1 MNKWI
6 MLAVLLS
13 LSAGCANCGNKCS
26 APADSVAVVASAP
39 DGSATLEVESFKL
52 AYGKI
57 RDLKGATGGKAVEL
71 VDEPGEAEIVVN
83 LPKGDYALRV
93 FGFATSYDADGF
105 YIRVHDLDEKRLAV
119 SGINKVLPTGTIKFT
134 MAEAGP
140 CKVVIAFGE
149 EGVLFDR
156 VEIKPAK
163 K

>member
-1 MNKWI
+1 MNRWI
-6 MLAVLLS
+6 TLAALLA
-13 LSAGCANCGNKCS
+13 LLPGCQAGRSNSMEPPKG
-26 APADSVAVVASAP
+26 PAAAAAP
-39 DGSATLEVESFKL
+39 DGTMTLEVESFKL
-52 AYGKI
+52 AYGKV
-57 RDLKGATGGKAVEL
+57 RDLKGASGGKVVEL
-71 VDEPGEAEIVVN
+71 VDEPGEAEVIVN
-83 LPKGDYALRV
+83 LPKGDCALRV
-93 FGFATSYDADGF
+93 FGFAPSYDADGF

-134 MAEAGP
+134 MAKAGP